1 MTEDLWSGTY
11 VEPAVW
17 DETARALLA
26 LADLRPGM
34 RALDVGSA
42 GGGTMF
48 PALDRIGDAGSIVGI
63 EVEKDWVEWLQKEI
77 AERGI
82 GNAENLLMNGQSMS
96 FPDDA
101 FDVVIMGMV
110 GLDEDYD
117 FETETIINE
126 APLMREVYRV
136 LKPGH
141 FLYNSNWLWQDDNEW
156 MGELVRKHL
165 PDCRKRGYFPGT
177 EEGYVQLLASVGF
190 EEIRVTSFKGH
201 YTFEDPAEWMACIC
215 HSWEEELERIKSSP
229 EILPTFERD
238 ALALLAEHT
247 DDEGH
252 LTYMRSA
259 ILLAT
264 RKPPAL

>member
-1 MTEDLWSGTY
+1 VTEDLWSGTY

-141 FLYNSNWLWQDDNEW
+141 FLYNSN
-156 MGELVRKHL
+156 
-165 PDCRKRGYFPGT
+165 
-177 EEGYVQLLASVGF
+177 
-190 EEIRVTSFKGH
+190 
-201 YTFEDPAEWMACIC
+201 
-215 HSWEEELERIKSSP
+215 
-229 EILPTFERD
+229 
-238 ALALLAEHT
+238 
-247 DDEGH
+247 
-252 LTYMRSA
+252 
-259 ILLAT
+259 
-264 RKPPAL
+264 